1 MSASRGQR
9 DSGDAGG
16 RRFATTRWSL
26 VAAAAGRSASP
37 QSSRALAT
45 LCEGYWFPLYAFVRR
60 EGYSAHDAQD
70 LTQEFFAR
78 LLDKNYLADADRR
91 RGRFRSFLLAS
102 LKHFL
107 SKQRDRARAQ
117 KRGGGRAPLSL
128 DFASAE
134 SRYHLEPAGELTA
147 ERLYDRRWAL
157 TVLEQVLGQLRNESA
172 AAGKLPLFDRLKQY
186 LTARADSRPYAQV
199 ADELAMTEG
208 AVKVAVH
215 RLRRRY
221 RELLKQEIAQTVTGP
236 EELDDELRHLFA
248 AVGSPRR

>member
-1 MSASRGQR
+1 MSASKGQR
-9 DSGDAGG
+9 DSGGAGG

-26 VAAAAGRSASP
+26 VAAAGRSASP
-37 QSSRALAT
+37 QSDRALAT
-45 LCEGYWFPLYAFVRR
+45 LCEDYWFPLYAFVRR
-60 EGYSAHDAQD
+60 EGYSPHDAQD

-78 LLDKNYLADADRR
+78 LLQKNYLADADRR

-107 SKQRDRARAQ
+107 SKERDRARAQ

-134 SRYHLEPAGELTA
+134 SRYRLEPADELTA
-147 ERLYDRRWAL
+147 ERLFDRRWAL
-157 TVLEQVLGQLRNESA
+157 TVLEQVLGRLRAESA
-172 AAGKLPLFDRLKQY
+172 AADKLPLFDQLKGF
-186 LTARADSRPYAQV
+186 LTGRKGSRPYSEV

-221 RELLKQEIAQTVTGP
+221 RELLKQEIAQTLTGP